1 MCSLF
6 YFKLEHPQNTK
17 MATSGNSCR
26 RRPHYLLVTFPAQG
40 HINPAL
46 QLANRL
52 IHHGATVTYSTAVS
66 AHRRMGEP
74 PSTKGLSFAWFTDG
88 FDDGLKSFEDQKIYM
103 SELKRCGSN
112 ALSDIIRANLDATTA
127 TEPITGVIYSVLVP
141 WVSTVAREFHLPTTL
156 LWIEPA
162 TVLDIYY
169 YYFNASYKDLFD
181 IDPIKLPKLP
191 LISTGDLPSF
201 LQPSKA
207 LPSALVTLK
216 EHIEALESESN
227 PKILVNTF
235 SALEHD
241 ALTSVEKLKMIPI
254 GPLVSSSDGK
264 ADLFKSSD
272 EDYTKWLDSK
282 LDKSVI
288 YISLGTHAD
297 DLPEKHMEALTH
309 GVLATNRPFLWI
321 VREKN
326 PEEKKKNRFLELI
339 RGDDRGLVVDWCSQ
353 TAVLA
358 HRSVGCFVTH
368 CGWNSTLESL
378 ESGVPVVA
386 FPQFADQCTTA
397 KLVEDTWRI
406 GVKVKIGEE
415 GDVDGEEIR
424 RCLEKVMSDGEEA
437 EEMRENAAKW
447 KALAA
452 DAAAEGGPSDLNLKG
467 FVEDD

>member
-1 MCSLF
+1 
-6 YFKLEHPQNTK
+6 
-17 MATSGNSCR
+17 MATSVNGYH

-52 IHHGATVTYSTAVS
+52 IHHGATVTYSTAIS
-66 AHRRMGEP
+66 ALRRMGEP
-74 PSTKGLSFAWFTDG
+74 PSTKGLSYAWFSDG

-112 ALSDIIRANLDATTA
+112 ALRDIIKANLETA

-141 WVSTVAREFHLPTTL
+141 WASTVAREFHLPTTL

-169 YYFNASYKDLFD
+169 YYFNGSNNHLFD
-181 IDPIKLPKLP
+181 NDPIKLPKLP
-191 LISTGDLPSF
+191 PFSTGDLPSF
-201 LQPSKA
+201 LQPLKA

-216 EHIEALESESN
+216 EHIKALELESN

-241 ALTSVEKLKMIPI
+241 ALTSVEKLRMIPI
-254 GPLVSSSDGK
+254 GPLVSSSDDR
-264 ADLFKSSD
+264 ADLFRS
-272 EDYTKWLDSK
+272 EDCMKWLDSK

-297 DLPEKHMEALTH
+297 DLPEKQMEALTH

-339 RGDDRGLVVDWCSQ
+339 RGDDRGLVVGWCSQ
-353 TAVLA
+353 TEVLA
-358 HRSVGCFVTH
+358 HPAVGCFVTH

-406 GVKVKIGEE
+406 GVRVKVGE
-415 GDVDGEEIR
+415 GGYVDGDEVR
-424 RCLEKVMSDGEEA
+424 LCLEKVMRGGEEA
-437 EEMRENAAKW
+437 EEMRENAVRW
-447 KALAA
+447 KKLAV
-452 DAAAEGGPSDLNLKG
+452 DAAVEGGPSDLNVKG
-467 FVEDD
+467 FVEEDWS